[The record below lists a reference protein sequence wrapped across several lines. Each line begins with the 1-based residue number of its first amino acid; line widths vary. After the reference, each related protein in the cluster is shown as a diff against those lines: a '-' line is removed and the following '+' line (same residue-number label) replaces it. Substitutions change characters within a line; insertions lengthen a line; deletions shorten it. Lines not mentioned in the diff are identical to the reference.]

1 MKGGNKVNIDALKIA
16 VELMLFGMGGVFL
29 VLFLLYLI
37 SQLLIKLF
45 PAK

>member
-1 MKGGNKVNIDALKIA
+1 MNIEALKIA